1 MRDPSTLPKAEL
13 HVHLEGS
20 MRIGTVRELADR
32 QGTALPLG
40 VIESQGQWSW
50 RFEGPLNFIEQY
62 GAVCSLMSELDDF
75 RRLGYEFCQDLA
87 VAGVRYAEAVFSPAN
102 HAGRLGDWDGPIEAV
117 ADGLAAGRR
126 DFGPVVKL
134 APDVV
139 RDFGLEEAERTL
151 QVALRHMDD
160 GVIALNCA
168 GSETTGIQPF
178 ADLFRRAKE
187 GGLRSVPHAG
197 EWAGPQNVW
206 ETLKHYAPDR
216 IGHGVRAIEDP
227 RLVEH
232 LAQLGIPLEVS
243 PLSNIATGV
252 FASLME
258 HPFDRLRR
266 AGVVVTLNSD
276 DPAMFGA
283 WLGDVFRAA
292 RGAWTYDDAQ
302 LADIARA
309 GVMASFA
316 DDEMK
321 SAILV
326 EIDGWL
332 ASEPELAAFPQPVT

>member
-20 MRIGTVRELADR
+20 MRIGTIRDLADR
-32 QGTALPLG
+32 QGKALPTG
-40 VIESQGQWSW
+40 IVGSRDDSSW
-50 RFEGPLNFIEQY
+50 RFEDFMDFIAQY
-62 GAVCSLMSELDDF
+62 TAACSLMNDLDDF
-75 RRLGYEFCQDLA
+75 KRLGYEFCQDLA
-87 VAGVRYAEAVFSPAN
+87 TAGVRYAEAVFSPAN

-126 DFGPVVKL
+126 DFGPLVRL
-134 APDVV
+134 TPDIV
-139 RDFGLEEAERTL
+139 RDFGIEEAEHTL

-168 GSETTGIQPF
+168 GSEMTGIEPF
-178 ADLFRRAKE
+178 ADLFRRAKAA
-187 GGLRSVPHAG
+187 GLRSVPHAG

-206 ETLKHYAPDR
+206 ETLEHYAPDR

-232 LAQLGIPLEVS
+232 LAELGIPLEVS
-243 PLSNIATGV
+243 PVSNIATGV
-252 FASLME
+252 FASLDE
-258 HPFDRLRR
+258 HPFELLRR

-283 WLGDVFRAA
+283 WLDDVFQTA
-292 RGAWTYDDAQ
+292 RETWTYDDEQ
-302 LADIARA
+302 LAEIART
-309 GVMASFA
+309 GVVASFA
-316 DDEMK
+316 DDELK
-321 SAILV
+321 ASLLR

-332 ASEPELAAFPQPVT
+332 ADDPELRSFRQPVT